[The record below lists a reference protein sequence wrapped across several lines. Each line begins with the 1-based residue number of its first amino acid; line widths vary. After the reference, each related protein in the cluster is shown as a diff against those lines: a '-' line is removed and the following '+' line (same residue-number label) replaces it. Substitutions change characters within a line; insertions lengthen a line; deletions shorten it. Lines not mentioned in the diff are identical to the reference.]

1 MPRTTNPPRNFLFF
15 FFSSAIPGSDL
26 NCDSLINIVH
36 QSPPT
41 PQGTHTSP
49 IYPTVD
55 ARTIAFDGAANKVA
69 PRLAPT
75 KEILSFRAYA
85 ARRRLNH
92 LRRASCR
99 LFQSEA
105 VVRVV
110 CRLELEVEQRR
121 LAVRTDRMIHA
132 DIGEQCF
139 ISEKNFNLGIC
150 YPK

>member
-1 MPRTTNPPRNFLFF
+1 MSICGLFRSELLSLCDFSSF
-15 FFSSAIPGSDL
+15 FFSLLHKFRVLFLVTDNNRCL
-26 NCDSLINIVH
+26 RLWC
-36 QSPPT
+36 
-41 PQGTHTSP
+41 
-49 IYPTVD
+49 TVD
-55 ARTIAFDGAANKVA
+55 ARSIAFDGSAHKVA

-75 KEILSFRAYA
+75 KEVLSFRAYA

-110 CRLELEVEQRR
+110 CRVELEVEQRR

-132 DIGEQCF
+132 DIGKFSFVVPDYDC
-139 ISEKNFNLGIC
+139 LR
-150 YPK
+150 